1 MSLTTKQQYALDML
15 IEGHNMFLSG
25 EGGTGKSFVIEQF
38 TEYLEDRGID
48 YVVCA
53 PTGLAA
59 LNVGGATLHR
69 TFKLS
74 IDLGDPNVDL
84 KNVEKAKVI
93 IIDEISM
100 CRRDIFQKIARALF
114 DFENPL
120 EEFDIK
126 RERSICRKKQLVVVG
141 DFFQLA
147 PFLGP
152 NDKKTLEKVKKGE
165 LDKSFYKDVLN
176 LNETIY
182 PFQCE
187 EWDKFRFKSVV
198 LDEVVRQKDKE
209 YVDNLNLV
217 RKGDNRGLQF
227 IRKKSSKKEVE
238 KAIYLT
244 SKNDTA
250 KDLNE
255 DNLKKIKG
263 KAYTYSAEQEGIVAD
278 SEKPVPETITLK
290 VGARVMCVVN
300 IQDKDKK
307 TDEEDELNSSGI
319 VNGLCGTV
327 TYLTKDKV
335 TVEFDNGEAHDFEKY
350 KWSIKGFKKVII
362 KEGDETVEKTIM
374 SEIGSYK
381 QIPLKL
387 AWAITIHKSQGQSYE
402 AVNLDPVCFAEGQLY
417 VALSRA
423 KNIEKLYLTKRLLNN
438 YLKTSEVV
446 KEFYKKLEEDQVNC
460 NQEVAITVAD
470 KTTTVITDI
479 DVVDDTTGV
488 VDNLI
493 EVKCETIET
502 VFEDVKEEYISI
514 QVPKY
519 LEKEVLKLLE
529 GEGDVNTNNKENE
542 RLKRQIKHLEKAL
555 RETEEIIEKLKV
567 SSKRRPK
574 VEKEIEEEV
583 IRLRSQGIS
592 MRTIATM
599 KGVSVGTVHRICKD
613 NEHLIKNKK

>member
-1 MSLTTKQQYALDML
+1 MSLTSKQQYALDTL
-15 IEGHNMFLSG
+15 IKGDNVFLSG
-25 EGGTGKSFVIEQF
+25 EGGTGKSYVIEQF
-38 TEYLEDRGID
+38 TEYLEDKGIE

-74 IDLGDPNVDL
+74 IDLADPNVDL

-152 NDKKTLEKVKKGE
+152 NDKQILEKVKNGE

-187 EWDKFRFKSVV
+187 EWDKFNFKSVV

-217 RKGDNRGLQF
+217 RKGDERGLKF
-227 IRKKSSKKEVE
+227 IRKKSSKDEVE

-244 SKNDTA
+244 SKNKTA
-250 KDLNE
+250 DDLNK

-263 KAYTYSAEQEGIVAD
+263 KEYTYYAEEEGIVAD
-278 SEKPVPETITLK
+278 SEKPVSEAITLK

-307 TDEEDELNSSGI
+307 TDEEDNLSSSGI

-327 TYLTKDKV
+327 INLTKDKV
-335 TVEFDNGEAHDFEKY
+335 TVEFDNGQIHEFEKY
-350 KWSIKGFKKVII
+350 KWSIKGFKKVTV

-402 AVNLDPVCFAEGQLY
+402 AVNLDPACFAEGQLY

-423 KNIEKLYLTKRLLNN
+423 KNIEKLHLTKRLLNN

-446 KEFYKKLEEDQVNC
+446 KEFYKELEKEPYQEIQENIEVEDQVNSY
-460 NQEVAITVAD
+460 QEVALTKEFAEEVE
-470 KTTTVITDI
+470 
-479 DVVDDTTGV
+479 
-488 VDNLI
+488 DNKII
-493 EVKCETIET
+493 EELSEIK
-502 VFEDVKEEYISI
+502 EDEYISI
-514 QVPKY
+514 KVPKS
-519 LEKEVLKLLE
+519 LENQVLRLIEGKVDNMVDSDEV
-529 GEGDVNTNNKENE
+529 DS
-542 RLKRQIKHLEKAL
+542 LKRQIEDLKAQLEKL
-555 RETEEIIEKLKV
+555 QI

-574 VEKEIEEEV
+574 IAREIELKIIELRRGGLGMNKIAKEV
-583 IRLRSQGIS
+583 GCG
-592 MRTIATM
+592 A
-599 KGVSVGTVHRICKD
+599 GTVQRVLKE
-613 NEHLIKNKK
+613 NEI